1 MVFMVFESV
10 REAKRLEKE
19 KKKEGPLSLLTVP
32 SSLSLFGSSSTTGFS
47 SPPGEATV
55 YITLCACRPVL
66 CE

>member
-1 MVFMVFESV
+1 MVF
-10 REAKRLEKE
+10 RERERGKEVGKEKE
-19 KKKEGPLSLLTVP
+19 KKKEERVSLLTVP

-47 SPPGEATV
+47 SPPEEATV